1 MNAAVTDA
9 CIFID
14 LRNLSL
20 IHHFFELDCRFHSSV
35 DVINELY
42 EEDKLVLQAYVD
54 SGKLVIHSI
63 DEFERLCIQ
72 KTQFP
77 AALSEADKT
86 VLFLAQKLNAIVLS
100 SDKVVRKYA
109 SKHGVTYQGMLWIL
123 DQLLELSALSGLE
136 ASQKLEMLIRNNIVY
151 QNNAELVSEMQK
163 RLKAWKSY
171 K

>member
-14 LRNLSL
+14 LRNLNL
-20 IHHFFELDCRFHSSV
+20 IHHFFELDYMFHSSV

-42 EEDKLVLQAYVD
+42 EEDKLVLQPYVD
-54 SGKLVIHSI
+54 SGRLTIHSI

-86 VLFLAQKLNAIVLS
+86 VLFLAQKLNAIVVS

-109 SKHGVTYQGMLWIL
+109 SKNGVTYHGMLWIL
-123 DQLLELSALSGLE
+123 DQLLDVQVISGLE

-163 RLKAWKSY
+163 RLKMWK

>member
-14 LRNLSL
+14 LRNLDL
-20 IHHFFELDCRFHSSV
+20 IQNFFALDCSFHSSV

-54 SGKLVIHSI
+54 SGRLTIHSI
-63 DEFERLCIQ
+63 DEFERLCILGT
-72 KTQFP
+72 KFP

-86 VLFLAQKLNAIVLS
+86 VLFLAQKLNAIVVS

-109 SKHGVTYQGMLWIL
+109 SKQGVIYHGMLWIL
-123 DQLLELSALSGLE
+123 DQLLDGQVISSLE

-163 RLKAWKSY
+163 RLKAWKI
-171 K
+171 